1 MGVNGIGA
9 IEKDLQIKLATIRE
23 DLQKLIIERDSI
35 KLELQ
40 KTREELNDKISRL
53 RKFREELK
61 KVREELNNHYN
72 SLNTLKNDLTQLRGK
87 LREHISQAKKL
98 SSDLKRI
105 SSLATRESIDSMR
118 EEIEKL
124 EWTLITTPNLTSEE
138 EKRIV
143 EKIAQLEKKMKEIA
157 IYQRDVLDL
166 HTKYEELSLEID
178 NLKKEIKERGE
189 ALNQVREKITQLK
202 NVREKLRKDI
212 IETINSIAELKKK
225 RDELKSKLKEV
236 INAINEKSK
245 EYKEIL
251 KELNSVRERK
261 EHSKTSLI
269 LKRKKEEVK
278 SKFERGERITLYELY
293 LMYGE
298 EEKT

>member
-189 ALNQVREKITQLK
+189 ALNQVREKITQ
-202 NVREKLRKDI
+202 
-212 IETINSIAELKKK
+212 
-225 RDELKSKLKEV
+225 
-236 INAINEKSK
+236 
-245 EYKEIL
+245 
-251 KELNSVRERK
+251 
-261 EHSKTSLI
+261 
-269 LKRKKEEVK
+269 
-278 SKFERGERITLYELY
+278 
-293 LMYGE
+293 
-298 EEKT
+298 